1 MSYLLAHPDRV
12 ASLAAAHLG
21 LVAVALAVSLAIA
34 FPSGIW
40 IARHRGAPSAAALG
54 TLGAIYTIPSLALLA
69 VLVELFGLGVAP
81 IFVALVAYAQFM
93 LVRNVV
99 AGLQGVDPAV
109 RDAGLGLGMSPAQL
123 LMRVELPLAL
133 PVIVGGVRIAA
144 VAMVALATLG
154 GYVGAGGLG
163 TLIFTGL
170 TLHHDDEIVAGSVAS
185 AMLAIAIDAAFRALE
200 RASKATSSADA
211 R

>member
-1 MSYLLAHPDRV
+1 MTYLAGHPWRV
-12 ASLAAAHLG
+12 AALAAQHVE
-21 LVAVALAVSLAIA
+21 LVLVALAVSLALA
-34 FPSGIW
+34 LPAGIW
-40 IARHRGAPSAAALG
+40 AARNGRAGGIALG

-69 VLVELFGLGVAP
+69 ILVQAFGLGILP

-99 AGLQGVDPAV
+99 AGLRQIDPAV
-109 RDAGLGLGMSPAQL
+109 RDAAIGLGMTARQRL
-123 LMRVELPLAL
+123 LRVEVPLAL
-133 PVIVGGVRIAA
+133 PVIAGGVRIAA

-170 TLHHDDEIVAGSVAS
+170 TLHHDDEIVAGSIAAALV
-185 AMLAIAIDAAFRALE
+185 AIAFDAAGRFLE
-200 RASKATSSADA
+200 RSARAISSTDA

>member
-1 MSYLLAHPDRV
+1 VTYLATHTMRVLSLLAM
-12 ASLAAAHLG
+12 HLE
-21 LVAVALAVSLAIA
+21 LVVVALIVAFALAL
-34 FPSGIW
+34 PLGIM
-40 IARHRGAPSAAALG
+40 ATRSKRKAPLLLG

-69 VLVELFGLGVAP
+69 LLVQAVGLGPLP
-81 IFVALVAYAQFM
+81 IFIALVAYAQFM

-99 AGLQGVDPAV
+99 AGIEGVDPAI
-109 RDAGLGLGMSPAQL
+109 RDAARGLGMSSRQSL
-123 LMRVELPLAL
+123 LRVELPLAS
-133 PVIVGGVRIAA
+133 PVILAGVRIAA

-170 TLHHDDEIVAGSVAS
+170 ALHHNDEIIAGSIAVS
-185 AMLAIAIDAAFRALE
+185 ALAIAIDFTFRTCE
-200 RASKATSSADA
+200 RFLSFSH